1 MAAGISFALAGLI
14 LQLGLLIALLRY
26 RLYDAEVV
34 IGRSVNFAV
43 ITLGV
48 AAIFAAAGDALK
60 QIVYNYSGNTQQRRS
75 DHLRGRARD
84 DHGQPDSGASPALV

>member
-1 MAAGISFALAGLI
+1 MGTGVSFALAGLI

-48 AAIFAAAGDALK
+48 AQSLR
-60 QIVYNYSGNTQQRRS
+60 QRAMR
-75 DHLRGRARD
+75 
-84 DHGQPDSGASPALV
+84 